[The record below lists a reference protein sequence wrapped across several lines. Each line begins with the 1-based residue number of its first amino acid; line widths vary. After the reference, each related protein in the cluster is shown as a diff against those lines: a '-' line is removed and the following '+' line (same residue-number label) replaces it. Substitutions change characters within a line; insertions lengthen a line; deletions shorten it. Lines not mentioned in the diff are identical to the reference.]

1 MKHEE
6 LYNSYISFALEGS
19 MVIVR
24 TADDMVS
31 IVDHWGLP
39 EEWLCNNGDE
49 VKWQYADLAFK
60 HARTDGHIDPLSSLV
75 DGWKKE
81 VTNKYMQEL
90 VARHLINLHE

>member
-1 MKHEE
+1 MKQQ
-6 LYNSYISFALEGS
+6 LKQDDYVSFALEDC

-60 HARTDGHIDPLSSLV
+60 HARTDGHVDPLSDLV
-75 DGWKKE
+75 DGWRQQ
-81 VTNKYMQEL
+81 VFHRYSQEL
-90 VARHLINLHE
+90 IARHLIDLHE